1 MRDRLALWTLALVVV
16 AGCAVREAPLPPT
29 HPANPR
35 APIGRIAACR
45 PAGDERL
52 QLARDG
58 ITP

>member
-35 APIGRIAACR
+35 APIGRT
-45 PAGDERL
+45 AGVQTRW
-52 QLARDG
+52 R
-58 ITP
+58 